1 MTAGPRYDIFFSTQ
15 QADGGLWLV
24 SPSQTSCRGMTS
36 FQSVK
41 QTCDHGQMPDGWKK
55 CWSSPHDECLALAA
69 SITYHMYQL
78 PDRKV
83 WLQVGSVTQGNYI
96 VQFLV
101 MPPYSGAERKMFFLS
116 LASFTVQRDLL
127 QRPFYWWYRWK
138 KLFQRQDTWLC
149 AGLLM
154 SRKYNFF
161 LQKTQFLCNSCK
173 RLPQGKKKH
182 WGVCGFCSLCYLTVG

>member
-1 MTAGPRYDIFFSTQ
+1 MIFFFSAQ

-101 MPPYSGAERKMFFLS
+101 MPPYSGAERKNFFLS

-127 QRPFYWWYRWK
+127 IDGVDGKSCFKGRTPGSVQGSWWAGNTI
-138 KLFQRQDTWLC
+138 FSSGDTI
-149 AGLLM
+149 
-154 SRKYNFF
+154 F
-161 LQKTQFLCNSCK
+161 
-173 RLPQGKKKH
+173 
-182 WGVCGFCSLCYLTVG
+182 V